1 MISIIIPTYNE
12 SELIGKLINFLKE
25 FGNKDI
31 SEIIISDGGSTDNT
45 AEIAKNAGAQ
55 VIISPQK
62 GRAAQ
67 MNFGASM
74 ATSDILYFIH
84 ADTLP
89 PPSFFTDINQA
100 LKEGFELGRYRT
112 RFQSKNRILQ
122 FNAFFTRF
130 DLLVC
135 YGGDQTFFITKKLF
149 KSVGGFNADM
159 QLMEDYDIVTRA
171 RALARYKIF
180 QKDAKVSAR
189 KYENNTWL
197 QVQRANFIIVQMY
210 KKGASQESLAE
221 KYRRLLTYR
230 KG

>member
-89 PPSFFTDINQA
+89 PPSFFTDI
-100 LKEGFELGRYRT
+100 
-112 RFQSKNRILQ
+112 
-122 FNAFFTRF
+122 
-130 DLLVC
+130 
-135 YGGDQTFFITKKLF
+135 
-149 KSVGGFNADM
+149 
-159 QLMEDYDIVTRA
+159 
-171 RALARYKIF
+171 
-180 QKDAKVSAR
+180 
-189 KYENNTWL
+189 
-197 QVQRANFIIVQMY
+197 
-210 KKGASQESLAE
+210 
-221 KYRRLLTYR
+221 
-230 KG
+230 

>member
-12 SELIGKLINFLKE
+12 SKLIGKLINFLKE
-25 FGNKDI
+25 YGKNDI

-45 AEIAKNAGAQ
+45 IALAKSAGAQ
-55 VIISPQK
+55 VITSLQK

-67 MNFGASM
+67 MNSGASM

-84 ADTLP
+84 ADSLP
-89 PPSFFTDINQA
+89 PPSFFTDIDQA
-100 LKEGFELGRYRT
+100 VKDGFELGRYRT
-112 RFQSKNRILQ
+112 KFQSKNRILQ

-130 DLLVC
+130 DFLVC
-135 YGGDQTFFITKKLF
+135 YGGDQTFFITKRLF
-149 KSVGGFNADM
+149 EAIGGFNADM

-171 RALARYKIF
+171 RALAKYKII

-189 KYENNTWL
+189 KYKNNTWL
-197 QVQRANFIIVQMY
+197 QVQRANYIIVQMY
-210 KKGASQESLAE
+210 KKGASQENLAE
-221 KYRRLLTYR
+221 KYRRLLSYR

>member
-1 MISIIIPTYNE
+1 
-12 SELIGKLINFLKE
+12 
-25 FGNKDI
+25 
-31 SEIIISDGGSTDNT
+31 
-45 AEIAKNAGAQ
+45 